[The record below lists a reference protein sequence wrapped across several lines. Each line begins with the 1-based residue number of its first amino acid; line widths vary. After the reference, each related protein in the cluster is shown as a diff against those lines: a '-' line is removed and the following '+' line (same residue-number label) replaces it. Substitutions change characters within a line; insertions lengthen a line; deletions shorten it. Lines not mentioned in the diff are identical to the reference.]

1 MCPVSFWANC
11 SLSKGKVVMKELMR
25 VGEGLWLGEE
35 HRASSSWALPA
46 AEVLGAGWAL
56 SGVGATASSASLLT
70 RLLPRLRKQLLTIYA
85 GTAVV
90 NLSLSKVAS

>member
-11 SLSKGKVVMKELMR
+11 SLSKGKVVMKELMK

-56 SGVGATASSASLLT
+56 SGG
-70 RLLPRLRKQLLTIYA
+70 
-85 GTAVV
+85 
-90 NLSLSKVAS
+90 